1 MPAWSWPL
9 SSYIHLDSHFTA
21 SLKPVTMATKPDPA
35 MSQVSQPSSPHMMYS
50 DGPEV
55 FQSYPEQ
62 LRPQNAPS
70 YPATQPEEA
79 PRIFGL
85 RHQTFWLVLILLA
98 VVIVAAVGG
107 GVGGSI
113 AVQNAK

>member
-1 MPAWSWPL
+1 
-9 SSYIHLDSHFTA
+9 
-21 SLKPVTMATKPDPA
+21 MATKPDHA
-35 MSQVSQPSSPHMMYS
+35 MSQVSQPSSPQMMYS

-62 LRPQNAPS
+62 LPPQVAHS
-70 YPATQPEEA
+70 HPATQPEEA

-85 RHQTFWLVLILLA
+85 RRQTFWLVLILLA